1 MNKIHD
7 ELADGLVA
15 VLESITIG
23 DQPVN
28 AYKWSE
34 GGIRR
39 PSGVVELPTI
49 RRTQPD
55 EAEDHLGANDWRF
68 VFPCVFYVEL
78 GKNPAEAQTR
88 LAQGTVDFITAIDDP
103 PDQLLELSADLK
115 VIESTPFVEPT
126 QADKSPLIGY
136 ETNVS
141 ILTFR

>member
-15 VLESITIG
+15 VLGGITIG
-23 DQPVN
+23 DQPVT

-39 PSGVVELPTI
+39 PAGVVELPTI

-55 EAEDHLGANDWRF
+55 EAEDHLGAKDWHL
-68 VFPCVFYVEL
+68 VFPCVLYVEL
-78 GKNPAEAQTR
+78 GKNPAQAQAR
-88 LAQGTVDFITAIDDP
+88 LAQGAVDFIGAIDSP

-126 QADKSPLIGY
+126 QSEATVLIGY
-136 ETNVS
+136 ETHVS
-141 ILTFR
+141 VLTFR